1 MRWGI
6 VTNFNFIKFE
16 PTTATFMFNPME
28 VNMIGDY
35 NIMVTLTDY
44 HDGTYS
50 EEFTLRVHRPPMF
63 ATQMKKYFTM
73 KVGSMF

>member
-6 VTNFNFIKFE
+6 VTNFNFIRFE
-16 PTTATFMFNPME
+16 PTTTTFMFNPME
-28 VNMIGDY
+28 VNMIGEY
-35 NIMVTLTDY
+35 KIMVTLTDY
-44 HDGTYS
+44 HKGTYS